1 MACQG
6 VSHWISVLSLEISPS
21 LTTVSYDFI
30 RGRLFLLSV
39 CPPGALRPVD
49 LAPVKDFTL
58 CMNWVFDLRFSDFRD
73 TLRLL
78 FGPLSSQ
85 PLIFGSAPILLRRFW
100 GSNGTSSS

>member
-39 CPPGALRPVD
+39 CPPGALLPVD

-58 CMNWVFDLRFSDFRD
+58 
-73 TLRLL
+73 
-78 FGPLSSQ
+78 
-85 PLIFGSAPILLRRFW
+85 
-100 GSNGTSSS
+100 